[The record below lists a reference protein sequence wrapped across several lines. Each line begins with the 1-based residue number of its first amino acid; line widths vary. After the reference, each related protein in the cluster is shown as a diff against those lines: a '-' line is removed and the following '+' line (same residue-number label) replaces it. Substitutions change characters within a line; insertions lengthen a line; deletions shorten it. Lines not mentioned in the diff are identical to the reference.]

1 MMKKLQKRALAVAM
15 AFCLVL
21 VMAFSTSFA
30 ATDALVVSKTQV
42 STGDTFTVTFTQPTD
57 VMLSTM
63 GFSLKFDKETF
74 EITSIDQI
82 PYADS
87 KPTPTGSNASGKITI
102 SYNDPEYDANTSI
115 STNTVLLSAT
125 FKVKDSASAGAKN
138 FVIDGYNVYGA
149 VPEGGYMPEDI
160 TPGTDVTG
168 SLTKIVN
175 VVVKISGAT
184 AVDITAPVKGATP
197 QATIAEGT
205 GYTGT
210 ITWDG
215 NPATFLADTAYTANV
230 TLTAKS
236 GYVFTGGA
244 TATVSGATVSN
255 ATVAKD
261 GSTMSFK
268 AKFPATAGADA
279 LGGTVTISNTNPVI
293 GDTLTADTTALNYG
307 AETAGTL
314 SYQWQA
320 GGENVGTNA
329 ASYIVATADY
339 NKTITVTVS
348 NPNNSGSVT
357 SAATAVVEKKAAP
370 AAPTGYAVT
379 GKTDTTITVTAN
391 AAWQY
396 SINGGTSWQDSNV
409 LTGLTPNTAYN
420 IVVRVKETD
429 DTQASAAGTA
439 VSATTD
445 LAVQTITGPASVSVV
460 VGGTKD
466 LNTVYSS
473 NANQTLTYTYTG
485 TVPVGTTF
493 ANGVIT
499 AGTTEGS
506 FTVKINAAATGIYA
520 AAAEKTVTVNI
531 TAKATAA
538 LVGGVTQTGCTY
550 GETLSDPKFTAP
562 AGATTTVTY
571 AGTLSKDGSAYNSS
585 TKPTEAG
592 TYTVTVACET
602 ADTIYSAT
610 SAAFTIAQKSVNGM
624 TVTLNKTTTEYSGSA
639 QTVTVTAVGSLTAAD
654 YTVSG
659 DTSATAVGEYTVT
672 VTGKGNY
679 KGTATAKWNIT
690 AKVLTIAN
698 ATATNRDYAAD
709 NTAVVINGVSF
720 NEAALTLGTD
730 FTVTGVMADANAGN
744 GKTVTVTVTLK
755 NSNYTLAANTT
766 TTTVDIAQ
774 IAFGGNI
781 ALTKNYR
788 TNSEHSA
795 EVDLTAN
802 LNGIAGAAVKAATEG
817 ADTDNIISNVTTD
830 SNKVKFD
837 VANVADAGKTAT
849 ISVTVAST
857 NYTDFTA
864 VITVATID
872 KNDVADNITFA
883 DGELIYTGTALTYE
897 GASVSGISGGTWVYT
912 YAAVTGTLGSDNKPL
927 TAGTYT
933 VTATYEDD
941 DNLGS
946 KAVTLTVKKAVPTG
960 APKYTAIS
968 AAEKTLTDAALTLS
982 DSTIT
987 VPGTVKWVD
996 ADGAELP
1003 NTTVVTANTYYKWL
1017 FVPTDTANYENL
1029 SGTIK
1034 LWSKSSGGGGGGGG
1048 GVPSYGI
1055 TSGKTTNGSLSVS
1068 DKNANSGDVVNIIVT
1083 PDKGYKVD
1091 TVTVT
1096 DKNGKVVD
1104 VKKNGD
1110 GSYSF
1115 TQPAGKV
1122 TVNATFVKDNAQD
1135 MAAEQV
1141 FADVADNAY
1150 YADAVKWAVEKGI
1163 TTGATATE
1171 FAPDNACTRAQ
1182 IVTFLYR
1189 AAGEPAVSGTA
1200 NFADVLAN
1208 DYFAKAVA
1216 WAVEK
1221 GITTGIN
1228 DQTFAPNQICTR
1240 AEAVTFLWRAAGK
1253 PEVEGSAVFADVPAD
1268 AYFAA
1273 AVNWAEVNG
1282 ITGGIGGNLF
1292 GATNECTR
1300 AQIVAFLFRAAK

>member
-1 MMKKLQKRALAVAM
+1 MKKLHKRALAVAV

-42 STGDTFTVTFTQPTD
+42 SVGDTFTVKFTQPETQY
-57 VMLSTM
+57 VSGLGLTI
-63 GFSLKFDKETF
+63 KFDNTAF
-74 EITSIDQI
+74 EITKIANA
-82 PYADS
+82 PYANLQPDVS
-87 KPTPTGSNASGKITI
+87 GSNKNGSIGLAYSDTTLNPNTKINAGT
-102 SYNDPEYDANTSI
+102 E
-115 STNTVLLSAT
+115 LLSII
-125 FKVKDSASAGAKN
+125 FKVKADATPGAKTIYIDDGDYFTRGDYDEDN
-138 FVIDGYNVYGA
+138 FVYT
-149 VPEGGYMPEDI
+149 DI
-160 TPGTDVTG
+160 TPAFGTVSKT
-168 SLTKIVN
+168 VN
-175 VVVKISGAT
+175 VVVKLTGTT
-184 AVDITAPVKGATP
+184 AIDITAPVKGATP
-197 QATIAEGT
+197 QSTIADGD

-210 ITWDG
+210 ITWAG
-215 NPATFLADTAYTANV
+215 NPATFLADTAYTADV
-230 TLTAKS
+230 ALIAKS
-236 GYVFTGGA
+236 GYVFTSGA
-244 TATVSGATVSN
+244 TAAVSGATVSN
-255 ATVAKD
+255 TTVASD
-261 GSTMSFK
+261 GSTLSFK
-268 AKFPATAGADA
+268 ATFPATAGADA
-279 LGGTVTISNTNPVI
+279 LGGTVTIDNTNPVI
-293 GDTLTADTTALNYG
+293 GNTLTANTTALNYG
-307 AETAGTL
+307 TETAGTL
-314 SYQWQA
+314 SYQWKA

-329 ASYIVATADY
+329 ATYTVTTADY
-339 NKTITVTVS
+339 NKVITATVTNS
-348 NPNNSGSVT
+348 NNSGSVT
-357 SAATAVVEKKAAP
+357 SAATAAVEKKAAP

-396 SINGGTSWQDSNV
+396 SINSGTDWQDSNV
-409 LTGLTPNTAYN
+409 FTGLTPNTAYN
-420 IVVRVKETD
+420 IVARVKETA
-429 DTQASAAGTA
+429 DTKASAAGTA

-445 LAVQTITGPASVSVV
+445 PAVQTITGPASVSVV

-473 NANQTLTYTYTG
+473 NANQTLTYTYEG
-485 TVPVGTTF
+485 TLPSGTTF
-493 ANGVIT
+493 NNGVIS

-520 AAAEKTVTVNI
+520 AATEKTVTVNI

-538 LVGGVTQTGCTY
+538 LTGGVTQTGCTY
-550 GETLSDPKFTAP
+550 GETLSDPVYTAP
-562 AGATTTVTY
+562 TGATTTVTY
-571 AGTLSKDGSAYNSS
+571 AGTLTKDGSAYNST

-610 SAAFTIAQKSVNGM
+610 SAEFTIAQKSISGIA
-624 TVTLNKTTTEYSGSA
+624 VTLDKTTAEYSGSA
-639 QTVTVTAVGSLTAAD
+639 QTVSVTAVGTLTAAD

-679 KGTATAKWNIT
+679 TGATTATWKIT
-690 AKVLTIAN
+690 PKALTIAG
-698 ATATNRDYAAD
+698 ATAANRDYAAD
-709 NTAVVINGVSF
+709 NTAVVINSVSF
-720 NEAALTLGTD
+720 NEAALTLGAD
-730 FTVTGVMADANAGN
+730 FTASGVMADANAGK
-744 GKTVTVTVTLK
+744 GKTVTVTVTLT
-755 NSNYTLAANTT
+755 NGNYTLAANST

-788 TNSEHSA
+788 TNTAYPGA
-795 EVDLTAN
+795 EVDLTDSIKS
-802 LNGIAGAAVKAATEG
+802 IAGATVKAAAES
-817 ADTDNIISNVTTD
+817 ADDDNIIDNVTAD
-830 SNKVKFD
+830 GNKVKFG
-837 VANVADAGKTAT
+837 VANVATAGKTAT
-849 ISVTVAST
+849 INVTVASI

-872 KNDVADNITFA
+872 KNDVSDNITFA
-883 DGELIYTGTALTYE
+883 DGELTYTSSALTYE
-897 GASVSGISGGTWVYT
+897 GATISEVSGGTWAYT
-912 YAAVTGTLGSDNKPL
+912 YAAVTGTLDGDGKPL
-927 TAGTYT
+927 TVGTYT

-946 KAVTLTVKKAVPTG
+946 KTATLTVKKATPTG
-960 APKYTAIS
+960 TPKYTSIS
-968 AAEKTLTDAALTLS
+968 TADKTLADAALTLT

-987 VPGTVKWVD
+987 VPGTIKWVD
-996 ADGAELP
+996 DNGAELAD
-1003 NTTVVTANTYYKWL
+1003 TTVVTANTYYKWL
-1017 FVPTDTANYENL
+1017 FVPTDTANYNNL
-1029 SGTIK
+1029 DGTIK

-1048 GVPSYGI
+1048 SSAIKKDDTTKKDEV
-1055 TSGKTTNGSLSVS
+1055 KTEDKVEEKTDSPTFS
-1068 DKNANSGDVVNIIVT
+1068 DVAANS
-1083 PDKGYKVD
+1083 
-1091 TVTVT
+1091 
-1096 DKNGKVVD
+1096 
-1104 VKKNGD
+1104 
-1110 GSYSF
+1110 
-1115 TQPAGKV
+1115 
-1122 TVNATFVKDNAQD
+1122 
-1135 MAAEQV
+1135 
-1141 FADVADNAY
+1141 Y

-1171 FAPDNACTRAQ
+1171 FAPDTACTRAQ

-1200 NFADVLAN
+1200 QFADVSAS

-1216 WAVEK
+1216 WAMEK

-1228 DQTFAPNQICTR
+1228 DQTFAPNQTCTR

-1253 PEVEGSAVFADVPAD
+1253 PEVEGSAAFADVSVD